1 MAIGKAGP
9 RINLKKISIKFG
21 NLPIVQDGKLNQ
33 NYDEKLTANY
43 MKSENIEI
51 NVEIFTGKKNFTAY
65 TMDLTKKYIEINAD
79 YRS

>member
-9 RINLKKISIKFG
+9 NINIKKLSIKFG
-21 NLPIVQDGKLNQ
+21 DFKIVQDGKLHQ
-33 NYDEKLTANY
+33 SYDEKQTANY
-43 MKSENIEI
+43 MKGENIEVNI
-51 NVEIFTGKKNFTAY
+51 ETFTGKKSFTAY

>member
-1 MAIGKAGP
+1 MGWLNK
-9 RINLKKISIKFG
+9 LLIKFG
-21 NLPIVQDGKLNQ
+21 NILIVEGGKLNQ
-33 NYDEKLTANY
+33 NYDEKQTAIY

-51 NVEIFTGKKNFTAY
+51 NIETFTGKKNFTAY